1 MSKKFKKQVSLILAV
16 IKLLSTLAVF
26 ANAAC
31 TYWANAFNIST
42 TSQYAKVYPLSASG
56 TQSLIPQ
63 NLFRPAEPQTVH
75 NEVPISITEPMSFT

>member
-16 IKLLSTLAVF
+16 ITLLSTLAVF

-31 TYWANAFNIST
+31 TYRANAFNIPT

-56 TQSLIPQ
+56 TTISYTSKSLSTRGTT
-63 NLFRPAEPQTVH
+63 NGA
-75 NEVPISITEPMSFT
+75 S